1 MSSPRRPRIHP
12 YLRPEL
18 RERLAKYCAAT
29 RTTESAVVAES
40 LDQFLTGTSDLSLFL
55 RRFDRLSSRQ
65 DRTLSSLE
73 LLSQAFA
80 TFLRMWLAHTP
91 RIPAE
96 LRSQAQASADARYR
110 MFMER
115 LSEQVSGGKRFIDD
129 LPQEP
134 IADNEELEAI
144 ARRASDEVAAAVR
157 TPPPNGSDEGG
168 GSKPAR

>member
-1 MSSPRRPRIHP
+1 MPRGMISLGIGAVTMRKEG
-12 YLRPEL
+12 LV
-18 RERLAKYCAAT
+18 A
-29 RTTESAVVAES
+29 SAVRACP
-40 LDQFLTGTSDLSLFL
+40 GIGPI
-55 RRFDRLSSRQ
+55 RRLLSSH
-65 DRTLSSLE
+65 E

-96 LRSQAQASADARYR
+96 LRRQAQASADARYR
-110 MFMER
+110 LFMQR

-144 ARRASDEVAAAVR
+144 ARRASDEIAAAAR
-157 TPPPNGSDEGG
+157 RPPPDGSDEAG
-168 GSKPAR
+168 GSKPTQ